1 VWVGWSQAAA
11 RALLGL
17 AVADRLSMV
26 GGRAGGVRVAGG
38 LRGDQLLMDL
48 LKLAMDG
55 SLAFQV
61 LTVQALDEL
70 MSWLPAHKLFFVVE
84 SARLACGGSPPTI
97 SFA

>member
-1 VWVGWSQAAA
+1 
-11 RALLGL
+11 
-17 AVADRLSMV
+17 
-26 GGRAGGVRVAGG
+26 
-38 LRGDQLLMDL
+38 
-48 LKLAMDG
+48 MDG

-84 SARLACGGSPPTI
+84 SARLARGGSPPTI